1 MNDKDIEQFLQSFSL
16 DSIHGYSYVRRLVG
30 GLATTALLY
39 SNGTE
44 EIVLKL
50 LVMPRNAE
58 ELASFSDEAEA
69 LNDVTATAFV
79 PHIRIPFTKV
89 ANLPIYYYGMEYL
102 KGITLK
108 SYIETDPLPWKW
120 EKAFIVV
127 AKIAKALGVSLFTL
141 VHRDLHSGNILIVDE
156 GTMMDPDVYSFD
168 PGVRILDLGCHK
180 NLFQETYGAW
190 KEKDLF
196 RPIGA
201 ISTWSPEFCKNPESI
216 SDKHDVWALG
226 TLLYRLLNNCLPVEG
241 KNFGEVVAKLSMEP
255 LQIDVSKISAP
266 YGIQAI
272 VLNLLHSDASKRG
285 HISSVVK
292 FSHDAL
298 HTNLLSMKKEF
309 VDFYIGYG
317 GEFYLCCRC
326 HRFIVGC
333 GSKCGKCGQILDQET
348 VHTVVDFQEV
358 AVSPDLIYEA
368 V

>member
-1 MNDKDIEQFLQSFSL
+1 MIDKDLEQFLQSLSL
-16 DSIHGYSYVRRLVG
+16 DSILGYTYVSRLVG
-30 GLATTALLY
+30 GLAATALLY
-39 SNGTE
+39 SNGAE

-50 LVMPRNAE
+50 LIMPRNAE

-69 LNDVTATAFV
+69 LNDVVATAFV
-79 PHIRIPFTKV
+79 PQVRIPFTKV
-89 ANLPIYYYGMEYL
+89 ANLPVYYYGMEYL
-102 KGITLK
+102 KGISLK

-127 AKIAKALGVSLFTL
+127 AKIAKALGISLLTL
-141 VHRDLHSGNILIVDE
+141 VHRDLHAGNILIVDE
-156 GTMMDPDVYSFD
+156 GRMLDPDVYSFD

-201 ISTWSPEFCKNPESI
+201 ISTWSPEFCRDPESI
-216 SDKHDVWALG
+216 SYKHDVWALG

-241 KNFGEVVAKLSMEP
+241 KNFSEVVAKLSMEP

-272 VLNLLHSDASKRG
+272 VLNLLNSDASKRG
-285 HISSVVK
+285 NISSVVK

-309 VDFYIGYG
+309 LDFYISYG
-317 GEFYLCCRC
+317 GEVYLCCRC
-326 HRFIVGC
+326 HHFTVGY
-333 GSKCGKCGQILDQET
+333 GSRCGKCGEKQDQDT
-348 VHTVVDFQEV
+348 VLTTLDFQEV
-358 AVSPDLIYEA
+358 ADNPKKIYESF
-368 V
+368 